1 MMNQMK
7 QSILC
12 VDSDEEILVDL
23 KQNLEIVGYRVFT
36 SNDGEQ
42 GLEIIKNERPNVII
56 SEQRIPSI
64 SGSIFLQETRNILPD
79 AMRILLTTQ
88 TDLDEIIDAINLG
101 SIHKFI
107 LKPWHIQSINN
118 FA

>member
-1 MMNQMK
+1 MNHMK

-23 KQNLEIVGYRVFT
+23 KQHLETVGYRIFT

-42 GLEIIKNERPNVII
+42 GLKIIKEERPNVII
-56 SEQRIPSI
+56 SEKYI
-64 SGSIFLQETRNILPD
+64 SSFSGMFLQETRNILPD

-88 TDLDEIIDAINLG
+88 TDLDEITDAINLG
-101 SIHKFI
+101 SVH
-107 LKPWHIQSINN
+107 QY
-118 FA
+118 